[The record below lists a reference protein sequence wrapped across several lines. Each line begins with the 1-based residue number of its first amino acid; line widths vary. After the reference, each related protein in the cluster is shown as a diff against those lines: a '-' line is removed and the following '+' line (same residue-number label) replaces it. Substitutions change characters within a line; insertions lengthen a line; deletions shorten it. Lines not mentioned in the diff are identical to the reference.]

1 MHEVFS
7 LNNTVSRIGK
17 KKAVDTAIFRYGVWN
32 FADYLTDRLVP
43 TKYRY
48 QYDEAAELN
57 FGDIINIGDDLNG
70 ATLCGDCQR
79 HFKSDG
85 SLEVCNEC

>member
-1 MHEVFS
+1 MNTISFLAFS
-7 LNNTVSRIGK
+7 TIMIG
-17 KKAVDTAIFRYGVWN
+17 FWLYGVWK
-32 FADYLTDRLVP
+32 FADYLTDMLVP

-57 FGDIINIGDDLNG
+57 FGDIIGIGDDLNG
-70 ATLCGDCQR
+70 ATLCGNCQR
-79 HFKSDG
+79 HFKSNG